1 MPVEP
6 AEAELSAQLVDLA
19 EEISRMEELLLELQS
34 KRQMQ
39 LRQIATWWNCG
50 TLVLDFTKAFDLCLY
65 IYIYVYFINNTY
77 IYMLVLDYILGRM
90 QT

>member
-1 MPVEP
+1 VPVEP

-19 EEISRMEELLLELQS
+19 EEISRMEELHLELQS

-39 LRQIATWWNCG
+39 LRLIATWWNCG

-65 IYIYVYFINNTY
+65 IYIICIFH
-77 IYMLVLDYILGRM
+77 
-90 QT
+90 Q